1 MLDYAEGDLA
11 SVDYEN
17 LVGRLVEPIRM
28 HQPEVVLTFG
38 PDGVTG
44 DEDHVVLSRAV
55 GDAVEKAAE
64 AFAYEDD
71 LEEDQV
77 AWRIAKLY
85 HLVVPTDEL
94 TVLGG
99 MAPGGAYGSR
109 PDGPTV
115 DLALGELV
123 PLKLAAIERH
133 VSQTGS
139 DGPFAGWDPDRRDA
153 WLADEH
159 YRLAVSNVGAAD
171 GAESTLFDGLA

>member
-1 MLDYAEGDLA
+1 
-11 SVDYEN
+11 
-17 LVGRLVEPIRM
+17 
-28 HQPEVVLTFG
+28 VVTFG

-44 DEDHVVLSRAV
+44 DSDHVSLSRAV
-55 GDAVEKAAE
+55 SDAVQQAPQPL
-64 AFAYEDD
+64 AYEYD

-85 HLVVPTDEL
+85 HLVVRPEGL
-94 TVLGG
+94 EVLAG
-99 MAPGGAYGSR
+99 MAPEGVYGT
-109 PDGPTV
+109 PEVAGPTL

-139 DGPFAGWDPDRRDA
+139 DGPFAGWDPGRRDA

-159 YRLAVSNVGAAD
+159 YRLAVSNLASGSGVLGGAK
-171 GAESTLFDGLA
+171 ESGLFDGLT